1 MSELNAS
8 DLVSEIVQN
17 LYEIEETLENI
28 SPLTGCGYTAECFN
42 KLAKKIE
49 QAKRLA
55 FSLASFFTL
64 EENIKRLQ
72 LIRKK
77 HESHQKQAPITR
89 IKDEL

>member
-49 QAKRLA
+49 QAKTIGL
-55 FSLASFFTL
+55 
-64 EENIKRLQ
+64 
-72 LIRKK
+72 
-77 HESHQKQAPITR
+77 
-89 IKDEL
+89 

>member
-28 SPLTGCGYTAECFN
+28 YPLIGCGYTAECFN
-42 KLAKKIE
+42 KLVKKIE

-55 FSLASFFTL
+55 FSLESFFTL
-64 EENIKRLQ
+64 EGDIKRLK
-72 LIRKK
+72 LILKK
-77 HESHQKQAPITR
+77 HEPHQKQAPMTR